1 MKSSFLIKSLSAHWF
16 APKKHFYLTNV
27 GASKSS
33 RFFLPLSKSSRHK
46 SRSNCDAARCSDG
59 NKLGLHVISS
69 RKAIVC
75 ERSPSSCSKSW
86 KCFDTQC
93 LQKFWFKRKVLRRQT
108 ELQTSRH
115 WEPSLLL
122 ESSPPTPFCSWPL
135 QPLVVHLLDLTKPTL
150 LKLIKWESVQW
161 LNWLN
166 IFDYTRRN
174 FPRFFCNQWTEKALT
189 IHLKC

>member
-1 MKSSFLIKSLSAHWF
+1 MSAYLF
-16 APKKHFYLTNV
+16 VANENILTNV
-27 GASKSS
+27 GASRSS

-93 LQKFWFKRKVLRRQT
+93 LQNLKFNEKFSKDKGKCKPQDIENPHCCWRAHHRFLSIPGRFNFWWFI
-108 ELQTSRH
+108 SR
-115 WEPSLLL
+115 
-122 ESSPPTPFCSWPL
+122 
-135 QPLVVHLLDLTKPTL
+135 
-150 LKLIKWESVQW
+150 I
-161 LNWLN
+161 
-166 IFDYTRRN
+166 
-174 FPRFFCNQWTEKALT
+174 
-189 IHLKC
+189 